1 MKAGSVVAT
10 LVTAVLA
17 GVPDPG
23 AAAADVASEGL
34 VEQIVETRP
43 REGVYQ
49 RSLLSRRPSAEE
61 TWLVVAFPGWPGI
74 LKLRAEN
81 GGFAYDLR
89 GNFLIRAR
97 RHLVSDRI
105 AVAVLDCPSDRQEA
119 CGDGYRDSEAHV
131 EDVRQQIAALRKRLP
146 QGVRVALVGTS
157 YGTVSSEVLA
167 VRLGDDIDAAVHTA
181 SITAATETRSR
192 PLYGFDASK
201 ARARQLF
208 VHHVD
213 DPCDMTPFSGLKRY
227 EGVVPILR
235 VVGLGSPRGPACEA
249 FTAHGFVGRERLVM
263 LAVAG
268 WLLDGKVGPTIE

>member
-1 MKAGSVVAT
+1 MNVRSLVAPLLATILVSV
-10 LVTAVLA
+10 
-17 GVPDPG
+17 PG
-23 AAAADVASEGL
+23 PGTGAADVSSEGL

-43 REGVYQ
+43 REGVFQ
-49 RSLLSRRPSAEE
+49 RSLLSRRPGGEE

-74 LKLRAEN
+74 LRLRADDD
-81 GGFAYDLR
+81 GIAYDLR

-105 AVAVLDCPSDRQEA
+105 AVAILDCPSDHLEQ
-119 CGDGYRDSEAHV
+119 CGDGYRSSEAHV

-146 QGVRVALVGTS
+146 PGIRVALVGTS

-167 VRLGDDIDAAVHTA
+167 LRLGEEIDAAVHTA

-192 PLYGFDASK
+192 PLFGLDVSK
-201 ARARQLF
+201 ARPRQLF

-235 VVGLGSPRGPACEA
+235 VVGTGSPRGPACEA
-249 FTAHGFVGRERLVM
+249 FTAHGFVGRERQVM
-263 LAVAG
+263 GAIAG
-268 WLLDGKVGPTIE
+268 WLLDGTVGSSIE

>member
-1 MKAGSVVAT
+1 MNVKSLVAPLAAAI
-10 LVTAVLA
+10 LVGLPGPGT
-17 GVPDPG
+17 G
-23 AAAADVASEGL
+23 AADPSSEGL
-34 VEQIVETRP
+34 VEQVVETRP
-43 REGVYQ
+43 REGVFQ
-49 RSLLSRRPSAEE
+49 RSLLSRRAGADE

-74 LKLRAEN
+74 LRLRADDD
-81 GGFAYDLR
+81 GIVYDLR

-105 AVAVLDCPSDRQEA
+105 AVAILDCPSDLQET
-119 CGDGYRDSEAHV
+119 CGDGYRGSEAHV

-146 QGVRVALVGTS
+146 PGIRVALVGTS

-167 VRLGDDIDAAVHTA
+167 LRLGEEIDAAVHTA

-192 PLYGFDASK
+192 PLFGLDVSK
-201 ARARQLF
+201 ARSRQLF

-235 VVGLGSPRGPACEA
+235 VEGSGSSRGPACEA
-249 FTAHGFVGRERLVM
+249 FTAHGFVGRERQVM
-263 LAVAG
+263 EAVAG
-268 WLLDGKVGPTIE
+268 WLLYGKVASPIE

>member
-1 MKAGSVVAT
+1 MKVRSLVASLLAAL
-10 LVTAVLA
+10 LV
-17 GVPDPG
+17 GVPGSG
-23 AAAADVASEGL
+23 AGAADVASEGL

-43 REGVYQ
+43 REGVYE
-49 RSLLSRRPSAEE
+49 RSLLSRRPGGEE

-74 LKLRAEN
+74 LRLRDEDD
-81 GGFAYDLR
+81 GFAYDLR

-105 AVAVLDCPSDRQEA
+105 AVAILDCPSDHQEA
-119 CGDGYRDSEAHV
+119 CGDVYRSSEAHI

-146 QGVRVALVGTS
+146 AGIRVALLGTS

-167 VRLGDDIDAAVHTA
+167 VRLGDEIDAAVHTA
-181 SITAATETRSR
+181 SITVPTETRFR
-192 PLYGFDASK
+192 PLLGLDVTR
-201 ARARQLF
+201 ARSRQLF

-213 DPCDMTPFSGLKRY
+213 DPCDVTPFSGLKRY

-249 FTAHGFVGRERLVM
+249 FTAHGFVGRERVVM

-268 WLLDGKVGPTIE
+268 WLLTGKVGPPIE

>member
-1 MKAGSVVAT
+1 MMVRSLVAS
-10 LVTAVLA
+10 LLAAVLV
-17 GVPDPG
+17 GVPGSGTG
-23 AAAADVASEGL
+23 AADIASEGL

-49 RSLLSRRPSAEE
+49 RSLLSRRPVGEE

-74 LKLRAEN
+74 LRLRADDD
-81 GGFAYDLR
+81 GFAYDLR

-97 RHLVSDRI
+97 RHLVSDQI
-105 AVAVLDCPSDRQEA
+105 AVAILDCPSDHLEA
-119 CGDGYRDSEAHV
+119 CGDGYRSSEAHV

-146 QGVRVALVGTS
+146 PGIRVALVGTS

-167 VRLGDDIDAAVHTA
+167 LRLGEEIDAAVHTA

-192 PLYGFDASK
+192 PLFGLDVSK
-201 ARARQLF
+201 ARSRQLF

-213 DPCDMTPFSGLKRY
+213 DPCDMTPFAGLKRY

-235 VVGLGSPRGPACEA
+235 VVGTGTPRGPACEA

-263 LAVAG
+263 EAVAG
-268 WLLDGKVGPTIE
+268 WLLSGKVGSPIE

>member
-1 MKAGSVVAT
+1 MKVGSVVAS
-10 LVTAVLA
+10 LMTAVVA
-17 GVPDPG
+17 GVPG
-23 AAAADVASEGL
+23 SGTGAADVASEGL

-49 RSLLSRRPSAEE
+49 RSLLSRRPGVEE
-61 TWLVVAFPGWPGI
+61 AWLVVAFPGWPGI
-74 LKLRAEN
+74 LKLRSED

-97 RHLVSDRI
+97 RHLVSDQI
-105 AVAVLDCPSDRQEA
+105 AVAILDCPSDRQET
-119 CGDGYRDSEAHV
+119 CGDGYRASEEHV

-146 QGVRVALVGTS
+146 PGVRVALVGTS

-167 VRLGDDIDAAVHTA
+167 VRLGEEIDAAVHTA

-192 PLYGFDASK
+192 PLYGLDVSR

-235 VVGLGSPRGPACEA
+235 VIGLGSPRGPACEA
-249 FTAHGFVGRERLVM
+249 FTAHGFVGRERPVM

-268 WLLDGKVGPTIE
+268 WLLSGKVAASIE